1 MRLVL
6 ISNYFNHHQKTVSDE
21 LYRLCDSFCFV
32 ETNEISEMRKKLG
45 YSEMTAPYV
54 IKADDLNKEKLNNA
68 DVIIIGAAPI
78 GLIDGVKRDKLIFYY
93 SERPFKKERN
103 LFEHIYW
110 DMRWRKRN
118 RGIKAPYM
126 LCSSA
131 FAAVDYSR
139 FGLYKNKLY
148 KWGYF
153 PKTETYDLSELF
165 DKKDKK
171 EILWCGRFL
180 DWKHP
185 DDALTVAKMLKSDGY
200 GFNLSF
206 IGTGEMEQQLR
217 KTVNEYGLDDC
228 VSFLG
233 SKNPEKVR
241 RYMEKS
247 GIFLMTSDRQ
257 EGWGAVLN
265 EAMNSGCAVV
275 ASHSAGS
282 THYLIKH
289 KENGLIYTSGNI
301 DDLYN
306 KVKYLLNDPAEQKKL
321 GASAYNTIT
330 DEWNA
335 QTAAQRL
342 VRLFKAVLDG
352 EKSPDLYPS
361 GPCSK
366 AYVIKDDWFNED
378 EKNY

>member
-1 MRLVL
+1 
-6 ISNYFNHHQKTVSDE
+6 
-21 LYRLCDSFCFV
+21 
-32 ETNEISEMRKKLG
+32 
-45 YSEMTAPYV
+45 
-54 IKADDLNKEKLNNA
+54 
-68 DVIIIGAAPI
+68 
-78 GLIDGVKRDKLIFYY
+78 
-93 SERPFKKERN
+93 
-103 LFEHIYW
+103 
-110 DMRWRKRN
+110 
-118 RGIKAPYM
+118 
-126 LCSSA
+126 
-131 FAAVDYSR
+131 
-139 FGLYKNKLY
+139 
-148 KWGYF
+148 
-153 PKTETYDLSELF
+153 
-165 DKKDKK
+165 
-171 EILWCGRFL
+171 
-180 DWKHP
+180 
-185 DDALTVAKMLKSDGY
+185 
-200 GFNLSF
+200 
-206 IGTGEMEQQLR
+206 
-217 KTVNEYGLDDC
+217 
-228 VSFLG
+228 
-233 SKNPEKVR
+233 
-241 RYMEKS
+241 
-247 GIFLMTSDRQ
+247 MTSDRQ